1 MESGRKRLPSDGS
14 LPADDFLEA
23 GLVVAVHGVE
33 GRIRVKAISGDPAG
47 LLGAGSLRVCG
58 KADQGSREGRDFEVK
73 AAQRSG
79 GCAVFSLKGID
90 TLDAAK
96 ALVGAGVSVRR
107 GELPP
112 PGEDEYFVADL
123 VGCSVVGE
131 DGGPIG
137 RVESVVS
144 GPAHDW
150 LSIRRAG
157 GEEALLPVVSAFVR
171 EVDVAGR
178 RIVVTP
184 PEGWLDAG

>member
-58 KADQGSREGRDFEVK
+58 KSGRGIREGRDFEVN

-79 GCAVFSLKGID
+79 GCAVFALNGID

-96 ALVGAGVSVRR
+96 ELVGTRVFIRR
-107 GELPP
+107 EELPP

-123 VGCSVVGE
+123 VGCSVIGA
-131 DGGPIG
+131 DGGAIG
-137 RVESVVS
+137 RVEGVVS

-157 GEEALLPVVSAFVR
+157 GKEALLPVVSEFVR

-178 RIVVTP
+178 RIVVAP
-184 PEGWLDAG
+184 PDGWLDAI

>member
-1 MESGRKRLPSDGS
+1 MESGRKRLPSDRS
-14 LPADDFLEA
+14 LPADAFLEA

-33 GRIRVKAISGDPAG
+33 GGIRVKAFSCDPAG
-47 LLGAGSLRVCG
+47 LLGAGSLRLCG
-58 KADQGSREGRDFEVK
+58 KPGQGSPEGRDFEVT
-73 AAQRSG
+73 AARRSG
-79 GCAVFSLKGID
+79 GCAVFALKGID
-90 TLDAAK
+90 TLEAAK
-96 ALVGAGVSVRR
+96 GLVGARVCISRE
-107 GELPP
+107 ELPP

-123 VGCSVVGE
+123 VGCSVVGA
-131 DGGPIG
+131 DGGAIG

-157 GEEALLPVVSAFVR
+157 GEEALLPVVSEFVR

>member
-1 MESGRKRLPSDGS
+1 MGSGRKRLPSDGS
-14 LPADDFLEA
+14 LPAVAFLEA

-33 GRIRVKAISGDPAG
+33 GRIRVRAISGDPAG
-47 LLGAGSLRVCG
+47 LLGASTLRLWRKPCR
-58 KADQGSREGRDFEVK
+58 DIRESRDFEVN

-79 GCAVFSLKGID
+79 GCAVFSLKEID

-96 ALVGAGVSVRR
+96 ALVGARVSIRR
-107 GELPP
+107 EELPP
-112 PGEDEYFVADL
+112 PGEDEYYVADL

-131 DGGPIG
+131 DGGPLG

-157 GEEALLPVVSAFVR
+157 GEEALLPVVSVFVR

-184 PEGWLDAG
+184 PEGWLDAS

>member
-1 MESGRKRLPSDGS
+1 MGSGRKRLPSDGS
-14 LPADDFLEA
+14 LPADAFLEA

-33 GRIRVKAISGDPAG
+33 GRIRVKAISGEPAG
-47 LLGAGSLRVCG
+47 LLGASSLRLCG
-58 KADQGSREGRDFEVK
+58 KAARGSGEGRDFEVT

-79 GCAVFSLKGID
+79 GCAVFALNGID
-90 TLDAAK
+90 TLEAARE
-96 ALVGAGVSVRR
+96 LVGARVFLRR
-107 GELPP
+107 EELPP

-123 VGCSVVGE
+123 VGCSVVGA

-157 GEEALLPVVSAFVR
+157 GQEALLPIVSEFVR
-171 EVDVAGR
+171 EVDIAGR

-184 PEGWLDAG
+184 PEGWLDAH